1 MADKPIR
8 VLIVDDESL
17 ARDRIRLYL
26 KTRPNVSVIGECRNG
41 REALNLLTEKS
52 VDLVFLDISMPDVDG
67 IELIDLVGIENFP
80 PVIFTTAYDEYA
92 VKAFELH
99 AVDYLLKPFSEDRF
113 LESLE
118 RAEREMLLR
127 NGSHRQALEQLV
139 ASKGARARRRLLVRD
154 SGQINIVEID
164 DIDHIEAAGNYL
176 MLHLG
181 KNRHMIR
188 ETMKGIL
195 ERLHTEQF
203 VRIHRSYIVNIERIK
218 RLIPQDHGDF
228 TVELTSGH
236 SVPLSRRFRPS
247 VEEYLGE
254 HLA

>member
-1 MADKPIR
+1 MADKPLR
-8 VLIVDDESL
+8 VLIVDDEPL

-26 KTRPNVSVIGECRNG
+26 KNRPSFEVAGECRNG
-41 REALNLLTEKS
+41 REALAALTHKS

-67 IELIDLVGIENFP
+67 LELIDLVGIETFP

-99 AVDYLLKPFSEDRF
+99 AVDYLLKPFDEDRF
-113 LESLE
+113 TDALK
-118 RAEREMLLR
+118 RAERESLLR
-127 NGSHRQALEQLV
+127 DDRRRRAIEQLL
-139 ASKGARARRRLLVRD
+139 ASSPQPARRRLLVRD
-154 SGQINIVEID
+154 SGQINIVDVD

-181 KNRHMIR
+181 SRRHMIR

-195 ERLHTEQF
+195 ARLDTEQF
-203 VRIHRSYIVNIERIK
+203 VRIHRSYIVNVERID
-218 RLIPQDHGDF
+218 RLIPEDHGDF
-228 TVELTSGH
+228 TVELSTGNSI
-236 SVPLSRRFRPS
+236 PLSRRFRPS
-247 VEEYLGE
+247 VEQYLGE